1 MKKHVATK
9 LNPVST
15 LNFQLS
21 TFRLFQVAIL
31 ASFFTFQLSICQ
43 AQNTAKLDQA
53 VREAQGSPQLNNAL
67 LSVCVYNVTKG
78 KNVYSYEAQKSMVPA
93 SMAKMFTT
101 AVGFEKLGSSFRF
114 KTTLKYTGKI
124 DRNGVLHGDIV
135 IVGGGDPILGSYR
148 YKQTTPD
155 SVFAAWHRAL
165 RATGIKSVDGR
176 VCYDASI
183 FDDKPHNDSWQWGDI
198 GNYYG
203 CGASGLNFHENMFF
217 AYFNAGA
224 KLGNAATLDHT
235 APNGL
240 RIHSHNNVTTGPAN
254 SGDNVIIYGDASS
267 SIRVY
272 EGTVPLGKRNFSVR
286 GAMPNPAESCA
297 TLFTA
302 YLKAKGVNVSGSP
315 SQNIRHS
322 DGKDIV
328 DYLSNTYYVI
338 AQYTNLTS
346 NNLYAES
353 ILKYL
358 GYKLYK
364 KGTAENG
371 VKAIMAYC
379 AESGLNTDGVKLFD
393 GCGLSR
399 QNRITADFVCRFLK
413 HVAQRNIYS
422 DFSKSLAKV
431 GESGTA
437 RNLMP
442 KLPSN
447 IAIKIK
453 SGSMDGVKS
462 YAGYITNSK
471 GDLLCFSIIANN
483 FTCTG
488 SQVQPHLEK
497 IMMQMAAMQ

>member
-1 MKKHVATK
+1 MKKLAIIAVA
-9 LNPVST
+9 L
-15 LNFQLS
+15 L
-21 TFRLFQVAIL
+21 L
-31 ASFFTFQLSICQ
+31 AYGVN
-43 AQNTAKLDQA
+43 AQSTAKLDQA
-53 VREAQGSPQLNNAL
+53 VREAQNSVQLSHAT

-78 KNVYSYEAQKSMVPA
+78 KNIYSYEAQKSLIPA
-93 SMAKMFTT
+93 SMVKMFTT
-101 AVGFEKLGSSFRF
+101 AVGFEKLGSAFRF
-114 KTTLKYTGKI
+114 KTVLKYTGKI
-124 DRNGVLHGDIV
+124 DKSGVLHGDIV

-155 SVFAAWHRAL
+155 SVFASWLKAIRNN
-165 RATGIKSVDGR
+165 GIKSIDGR

-183 FDDKPHNDSWQWGDI
+183 FDDTPHNDTWQWGDI

-224 KLGNAATLDHT
+224 KLGSAATIDHT
-235 APNGL
+235 APTGI
-240 RIHSHNNVTTGPAN
+240 RIISQNYVTTGPAN
-254 SGDNVIIYGDASS
+254 SGDNVTIYGDVAS

-286 GAMPNPAESCA
+286 GTMPKPAESCA

-302 YLKAKGVNVSGSP
+302 YLKAKGVNVSGTP
-315 SQNIRHS
+315 TQNLRHA
-322 DGKDIV
+322 DGKEIV

-358 GYKLYK
+358 GYKMYK
-364 KGTAENG
+364 KGSSENG
-371 VKAIMAYC
+371 VKAVMTYC
-379 AESGLNTDGVKLFD
+379 SESGLNSDGVKLVD
-393 GCGLSR
+393 GCGLSC
-399 QNRITADFVCRFLK
+399 QNRVTCDFVCRFLK
-413 HVAQRNIYS
+413 HVAQRQIYS

-437 RNLMP
+437 KNLLP
-442 KLPSN
+442 KLPAN
-447 IAIKIK
+447 IAMKIK
-453 SGSMDGVKS
+453 SGTMDGVKS

-483 FTCTG
+483 FTCSA

-497 IMMQMAAMQ
+497 IMMQMATLQ